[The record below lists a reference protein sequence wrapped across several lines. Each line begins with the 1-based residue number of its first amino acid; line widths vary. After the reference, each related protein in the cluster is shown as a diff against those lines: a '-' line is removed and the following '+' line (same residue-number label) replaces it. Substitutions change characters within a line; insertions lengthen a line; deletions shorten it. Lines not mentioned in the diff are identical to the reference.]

1 MPEQHQIDFERIAAA
16 IEYMYIN
23 FRAQPTLDEVA
34 AQVNMSPFHF
44 QRMFQEWA
52 GVSPKKFSQY
62 LNVSNARN
70 ILKNSPFGHGTFVRF
85 ICEN

>member
-44 QRMFQEWA
+44 QRMF
-52 GVSPKKFSQY
+52 
-62 LNVSNARN
+62 RN
-70 ILKNSPFGHGTFVRF
+70 GQG
-85 ICEN
+85 